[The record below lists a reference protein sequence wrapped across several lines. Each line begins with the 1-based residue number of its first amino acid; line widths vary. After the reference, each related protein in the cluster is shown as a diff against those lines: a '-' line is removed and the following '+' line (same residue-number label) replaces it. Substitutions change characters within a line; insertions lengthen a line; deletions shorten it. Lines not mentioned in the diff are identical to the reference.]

1 VRKVALNDTIVDTM
15 SADLDKRVA
24 PLYTLASLNST
35 TFKSSDLRSRME
47 GRDDECSAV
56 GGTRAWR
63 TRAAQVLAAV
73 LARQLLRE
81 FCHSS
86 HVKRINYAH
95 PTLNSLEA
103 SFAYLPAALPSL
115 PRAFPLSSML
125 CVFVCG
131 SVRLLGHTG
140 LGLCPVICVSFVVF
154 VRGHHHAS
162 SLSIFA
168 IVPLLT
174 IAHQLSNPCYAC
186 CMTQSPRPVSV
197 RFDFPLRPN
206 IRQGFA
212 SQVHN
217 I

>member
-1 VRKVALNDTIVDTM
+1 
-15 SADLDKRVA
+15 
-24 PLYTLASLNST
+24 
-35 TFKSSDLRSRME
+35 ME

-103 SFAYLPAALPSL
+103 SFAYLPSL
-115 PRAFPLSSML
+115 PRSRLSLFLAAWSWLWAFCSSDL
-125 CVFVCG
+125 
-131 SVRLLGHTG
+131 R
-140 LGLCPVICVSFVVF
+140 VICRVCT
-154 VRGHHHAS
+154 RPS
-162 SLSIFA
+162 SCFI
-168 IVPLLT
+168 IVKLCHRPLLT

-197 RFDFPLRPN
+197 RFDFPLRPTFVKGSPLKYTTSRRHYN
-206 IRQGFA
+206 HPQNNDNHRRH
-212 SQVHN
+212 SQHHQ
-217 I
+217 